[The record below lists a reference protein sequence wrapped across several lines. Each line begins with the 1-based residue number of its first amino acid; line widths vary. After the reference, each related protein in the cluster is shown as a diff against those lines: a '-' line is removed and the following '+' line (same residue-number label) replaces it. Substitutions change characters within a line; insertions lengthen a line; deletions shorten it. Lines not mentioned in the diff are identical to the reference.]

1 MAIDTKSVTDL
12 ITEFRALQGKDSVSP
27 ESLGYILQRI
37 TDLLA
42 TAGTSET
49 IAQIQNL
56 LSGFSAAGRAIT
68 EITQGQSDRNN
79 IYANKKLVNLSTG
92 ALSTTSGIFI
102 QQATTERAGAMR
114 AQQVIDL
121 NAAKKSITTLES
133 DVAKLKQSSSASTI
147 QSFSVT
153 EEGGFLKLYGHEK
166 LVSAGYVPY
175 LFRLTKKRNR
185 FAHRFVSGSSQQY
198 CKVRKGWN
206 VYGSRHA
213 VKILSDNTLAV
224 CTSKEDMTKP
234 MTSFSNAASN
244 FVYQYSNV
252 NGVPCVGWGKSI
264 IRLLDNNNT
273 KKHRMI
279 KLRFAVAF
287 GSQISPACW
296 RVTPADMVTPLMEFS
311 LVYDTTSREWF
322 FGK

>member
-12 ITEFRALQGKDSVSP
+12 ITEFRALQAKDSVSP

-49 IAQIQNL
+49 ITQIQRLLNGLKSAGNL
-56 LSGFSAAGRAIT
+56 MC
-68 EITQGQSDRNN
+68 EIQQGQSDRNN
-79 IYANKKLVNLSTG
+79 VYASKRYIDFVTG
-92 ALSTTSGIFI
+92 NVGSTSGIFI

-121 NAAKKSITTLES
+121 NAAKKSISTLES
-133 DVAKLKQSSSASTI
+133 DVAKLKQSSSSSTI
-147 QSFSVT
+147 KTFSVT

-166 LVSAGYVPY
+166 FVSAGYVPY

-185 FAHRFVSGSSQQY
+185 FAHRFVTGSSKQY

-213 VKILSDNTLAV
+213 VKILSDSTLAV
-224 CTSKEDMTKP
+224 CTDKHEMTIPK
-234 MTSFSNAASN
+234 TSFSNEAKN
-244 FVYQYSNV
+244 FVYQYTNV
-252 NGVPCVGWGKSI
+252 NGTPCVGWGKSI
-264 IRLLDNNNT
+264 IRLVDNKNT
-273 KKHRMI
+273 KKHRMLR
-279 KLRFAVAF
+279 LRFAVAF
-287 GSQISPACW
+287 GRGTSPACW
-296 RVTPADMVTPLMEFS
+296 RITPADMVTPLMEFS
-311 LVYDTTSREWF
+311 LVYDTVTREWF